1 MNGVLIVDDD
11 AVMRMS
17 LRMMIN
23 WENEGF
29 IWLGEAENGKKALES
44 IAELQPQIVIT
55 DMKMPVMNGV
65 SLIRELEKQ
74 QHPPEILA
82 LSSYDD
88 YELVRESMRLG
99 AADYLLK
106 VDLTAEKLLQALR
119 PLQKQTDN
127 AQDNTVPQH
136 MLRAHLMKNIL
147 SGFFLSE
154 RELKEQCQQAAVL
167 FESESV
173 WCMALRVDFSTG
185 YITDEAE
192 YQTIC
197 LSLINITEEIVGDAL
212 TAFCAEGYT
221 GEFFVLG
228 TCNPPHTHDETACIK
243 QLAERL
249 ILMLNQYLDLHV
261 SIGVSRGAYTIQG
274 LFQACRQARLSS
286 RMAAWEQTDILF
298 AKETAVPTLW
308 KPMPYIPQLHQAIQT
323 NDQQLFQGM
332 MREANAFICASNNS
346 SEEQCSLAG
355 ELLMHLQESIRKSGW
370 KQDFSAAMETQR
382 FQELKQITNTQ
393 ALTDWL
399 DVLTETLC
407 DGMQENAKKEN
418 RVESTMAQ
426 RYIEQHFSENITLS
440 ALAEQLQLTPGYL
453 STLMKRDLGMTFSEY
468 VLHVRMEHARKLLK
482 QGQLRVYEVA
492 ACVGYSNQYY
502 FNMLFK
508 RTFGVTPGQYSK
520 NRGKDKEKA

>member
-1 MNGVLIVDDD
+1 
-11 AVMRMS
+11 
-17 LRMMIN
+17 
-23 WENEGF
+23 
-29 IWLGEAENGKKALES
+29 
-44 IAELQPQIVIT
+44 
-55 DMKMPVMNGV
+55 
-65 SLIRELEKQ
+65 
-74 QHPPEILA
+74 
-82 LSSYDD
+82 
-88 YELVRESMRLG
+88 MRLG

-119 PLQKQTDN
+119 PLQRQTDHT
-127 AQDNTVPQH
+127 QDNTVPQH

-167 FESESV
+167 FESEPV

-228 TCNPPHTHDETACIK
+228 TCNPSHTHNETACIK
-243 QLAERL
+243 QLVERL

-261 SIGVSRGAYTIQG
+261 SIGISRGAYTIQG

-286 RMAAWEQTDILF
+286 RMAIWEQADLLF
-298 AKETAVPTLW
+298 AKEADASASW
-308 KPMPYIPQLHQAIQT
+308 KPISCIPQLHQAIQT
-323 NDQQLFQGM
+323 NNQDLFQRM
-332 MREANAFICASNNS
+332 MKEAATGICEPSNS
-346 SEEQCSLAG
+346 LEEQCGLAS

-370 KQDFSAAMETQR
+370 KQDLSAAMERQR
-382 FQELKQITNTQ
+382 
-393 ALTDWL
+393 
-399 DVLTETLC
+399 
-407 DGMQENAKKEN
+407 
-418 RVESTMAQ
+418 
-426 RYIEQHFSENITLS
+426 S

-453 STLMKRDLGMTFSEY
+453 SILMKRDLGMTFSEY
-468 VLHVRMEHARKLLK
+468 VLHVCMEHARKLLK

-492 ACVGYSNQYY
+492 ECVGYSNPYY

-508 RTFGVTPGQYSK
+508 RTFGITPGQYSK
-520 NRGKDKEKA
+520 NRGKGKEKT